1 MFCLM
6 KKQWM
11 QWIQYA
17 FGYNRTEA
25 KGFILLLMLLF
36 TYLSIHLYVW
46 LSPSKVSIALTQSQL
61 NQNTA
66 LVSLIETAENPPNRF
81 KSFEKKEEEAH
92 PVVPIRLH
100 SFDPNVASVE
110 EFEELGM
117 PQWLAKRIDRFKS
130 KGGKF
135 FKKEDLLKIYDFPE
149 PLYQKLIPY
158 ITISAP
164 QNDKFAKRSFIL
176 QEKTPKTPAKFDLN
190 TVDTTRLIQLKGIGS
205 KLAARIVKYRDILG
219 NFVSTSQ
226 IREVYGLDSLVVEE
240 ILRYG
245 YINNPQVRKI
255 NVNESSFEQ
264 MKHPYIKPYIAK
276 AIVNFRNQHG
286 KFQSIQDLKA
296 IKLLTPDIIQKLE
309 PYLAF

>member
-1 MFCLM
+1 M

-92 PVVPIRLH
+92 PVVPMRLH

-264 MKHPYIKPYIAK
+264 MKHPYLKPYIAK

>member
-176 QEKTPKTPAKFDLN
+176 QEKTHKAPAKFDLN

-205 KLAARIVKYRDILG
+205 KLAARIVKYRDVLG

-255 NVNESSFEQ
+255 NVNESSIEQ
-264 MKHPYIKPYIAK
+264 MKHPYLKPYIAK

>member
-264 MKHPYIKPYIAK
+264 MKHPYLKPYIAK

>member
-1 MFCLM
+1 M

-176 QEKTPKTPAKFDLN
+176 QEKTPKAPAKFDLN

-205 KLAARIVKYRDILG
+205 KLAARIVKYRDVLG

-264 MKHPYIKPYIAK
+264 MKHPYLKPYIAK

>member
-1 MFCLM
+1 M

-36 TYLSIHLYVW
+36 TYLSIYLYIW
-46 LSPSKVSIALTQSQL
+46 LSPSKSSLAFTQNQL
-61 NQNTA
+61 NQNSE
-66 LVSLIETAENPPNRF
+66 LVSLIETAENPPSRF

-92 PVVPIRLH
+92 SIIPIRLH

-110 EFEELGM
+110 ELEELGM
-117 PQWLAKRIDRFKS
+117 PPWLAKRIDRFKS

-135 FKKEDLLKIYDFPE
+135 YKKEDLLKVYDFPE
-149 PLYQKLIPY
+149 TLYQKLIPY
-158 ITISAP
+158 ITISVP

-205 KLAARIVKYRDILG
+205 KLAARIVKYRDVLG
-219 NFVSTSQ
+219 SFVSTSQ

-264 MKHPYIKPYIAK
+264 MKHPYLKPYIAK

-309 PYLAF
+309 PYLSF

>member
-1 MFCLM
+1 M

-92 PVVPIRLH
+92 PVVPMRLH

>member
-1 MFCLM
+1 M
-6 KKQWM
+6 KKQWI

-17 FGYNRTEA
+17 FGYTRTEA
-25 KGFILLLMLLF
+25 KGFIVLLILLV
-36 TYLSIHLYVW
+36 TYLSIHVYVW
-46 LSPSKVSIALTQSQL
+46 LSPSKPSMAFTQNQL
-61 NQNTA
+61 NQNPA

-92 PVVPIRLH
+92 SRVSIRLRP
-100 SFDPNVASVE
+100 FDPNIASVE
-110 EFEELGM
+110 ELEELGV
-117 PQWLAKRIDRFKS
+117 PNWLAKRIDRFKS

-149 PLYQKLIPY
+149 PLYQKLIPF
-158 ITISAP
+158 ITISAL
-164 QNDKFAKRSFIL
+164 QNDKFSKRSFIH
-176 QEKTPKTPAKFDLN
+176 QEEKQKTLTKFDLN
-190 TVDTTRLIQLKGIGS
+190 SVDTSRLIQLKGVGS

-219 NFVSTSQ
+219 NFVSTTQ

-240 ILRYG
+240 ILKYG

-255 NVNESSFEQ
+255 NINESSFEQ
-264 MKHPYIKPYIAK
+264 MRHPYLKPYIAK

-296 IKLLTPDIIQKLE
+296 IKLLTPEIIQKLE
-309 PYLAF
+309 PYLSF

>member
-1 MFCLM
+1 M

-17 FGYNRTEA
+17 FAYNRTEA

-36 TYLSIHLYVW
+36 TYLSIYLYIW
-46 LSPSKVSIALTQSQL
+46 LSPSKSSLAFTQNQL
-61 NQNTA
+61 NQNSE
-66 LVSLIETAENPPNRF
+66 LVSLIETAENPPSRF

-92 PVVPIRLH
+92 SSIPIRLH
-100 SFDPNVASVE
+100 SFDPNIASVE
-110 EFEELGM
+110 ELEELGM

-135 FKKEDLLKIYDFPE
+135 YKKEDLLKVYDFPE
-149 PLYQKLIPY
+149 TLYLKLIPY
-158 ITISAP
+158 ITVSVP
-164 QNDKFAKRSFIL
+164 QNDKFDKRSFIL

-205 KLAARIVKYRDILG
+205 KLAARIVKYRDVLG

-264 MKHPYIKPYIAK
+264 MKHPYLKPYIAK
-276 AIVNFRNQHG
+276 TIVNFRNQHG

-309 PYLAF
+309 PYLSF

>member
-92 PVVPIRLH
+92 PVVPMRLH

-158 ITISAP
+158 ITI
-164 QNDKFAKRSFIL
+164 
-176 QEKTPKTPAKFDLN
+176 
-190 TVDTTRLIQLKGIGS
+190 
-205 KLAARIVKYRDILG
+205 
-219 NFVSTSQ
+219 
-226 IREVYGLDSLVVEE
+226 
-240 ILRYG
+240 
-245 YINNPQVRKI
+245 
-255 NVNESSFEQ
+255 
-264 MKHPYIKPYIAK
+264 
-276 AIVNFRNQHG
+276 
-286 KFQSIQDLKA
+286 
-296 IKLLTPDIIQKLE
+296 
-309 PYLAF
+309 

>member
-92 PVVPIRLH
+92 PVVPMRLH

-264 MKHPYIKPYIAK
+264 MKHPYLKPYIAK

>member
-1 MFCLM
+1 
-6 KKQWM
+6 
-11 QWIQYA
+11 
-17 FGYNRTEA
+17 
-25 KGFILLLMLLF
+25 MLLF

-110 EFEELGM
+110 ELEELGM

-205 KLAARIVKYRDILG
+205 KLAARIVKYRDVLG

-264 MKHPYIKPYIAK
+264 MKHPYLKPYIAK

>member
-1 MFCLM
+1 M

-61 NQNTA
+61 NQNTV

-92 PVVPIRLH
+92 PVVPMRLH

-264 MKHPYIKPYIAK
+264 MKHPYLKPYIAK